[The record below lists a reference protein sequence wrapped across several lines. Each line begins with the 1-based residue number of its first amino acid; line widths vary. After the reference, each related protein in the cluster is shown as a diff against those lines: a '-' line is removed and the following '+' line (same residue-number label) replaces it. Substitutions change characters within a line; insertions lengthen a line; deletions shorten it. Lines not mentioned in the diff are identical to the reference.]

1 MAKPLFGKSDFCIS
15 NSDSKRSEYRKK
27 INSNKISNAVVAEPF
42 AHDLLNAFVIHLL
55 SCSTDGYG
63 THNCRRADGTTGLG
77 TMLILKWV
85 PSGNANEV
93 PGTWGQSLCEKYLVS
108 ENRHLKILAFQKLP
122 PQERHQ
128 QT

>member
-1 MAKPLFGKSDFCIS
+1 MIFVFPTQIQKDQ
-15 NSDSKRSEYRKK
+15 NTEKK

-42 AHDLLNAFVIHLL
+42 AHNLLNAFVIHLL